1 MRAVLSLILSAL
13 PLVACSAAPPTA
25 STPPPSASAP
35 AETVPV
41 IAPASA
47 TPAPSVLP
55 TVAVRSASTGEL
67 PLEFAVR
74 ELRVEGGLTTLTWSV
89 TNRDETE
96 RWFPEGTFGDGIY
109 QEGVST
115 RWAPAEM
122 PGTSTDGVYLLDRAN
137 ARRYPPARDGENGC
151 VCSDLSGTRIVPGQ
165 TILVHAVYQALPP
178 SVSSVDVAIPLA
190 GVFTRVPVTR

>member
-89 TNRDETE
+89 TNRAGTE
-96 RWFPEGTFGDGIY
+96 RWFPDGEFGDGIF
-109 QEGVST
+109 QEGVAT
-115 RWAPAEM
+115 KWAPGEM
-122 PGTSTDGVYLLDRAN
+122 PPTATDGVYLLDRAN
-137 ARRYPPARDGENGC
+137 ARRYPPARDAENGC
-151 VCSDLSGTRIVPGQ
+151 VCSSVKGTPIEPGQ
-165 TILVHAVYQALPP
+165 TVLLHAVYQALPEA
-178 SVSSVDVAIPLA
+178 VSTVDVAIPLA